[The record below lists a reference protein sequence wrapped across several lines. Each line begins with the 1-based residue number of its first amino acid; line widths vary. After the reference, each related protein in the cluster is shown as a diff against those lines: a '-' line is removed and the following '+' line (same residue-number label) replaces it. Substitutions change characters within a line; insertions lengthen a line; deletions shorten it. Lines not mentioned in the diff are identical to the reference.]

1 MRRQKFGR
9 FQMVHGPLHDQS
21 SRFPQQGLEVGFE
34 QVDAQS
40 VGELAAVIAEPVQS
54 RSDGTLVLVR
64 PETDAATAWLNE
76 NVDECVWFA
85 GALVVEPRYV
95 EGLLLGMADEGF
107 MVRAGA

>member
-1 MRRQKFGR
+1 MTSTTTAKPGEGPVLLGR
-9 FQMVHGPLHDQS
+9 FPGADEPGS
-21 SRFPQQGLEVGFE
+21 STE
-34 QVDAQS
+34 
-40 VGELAAVIAEPVQS
+40 GETMHCSNEHFGIPPADVTVENH
-54 RSDGTLVLVR
+54 GTLVLVR